1 MFFLVI
7 AIIKD
12 MKKSKAL
19 AVAITLSLI
28 TVGSSCTSSTPSEVS
43 QPNLNTN
50 NTENTP
56 VIIEDGT
63 TSETNVI
70 NSNANLN
77 INDNDTSQPTD
88 DITIETT
95 SDDFILTDIDP
106 SEVYYSGD
114 ESESMITGDIEL
126 ASIEH
131 VRGSGGITILEYGDT
146 ECPYTKDFQP
156 TMEQILEKY
165 DGQVRWGYKHFPL
178 NQHTRAPFEAEATE
192 CAGDQGKFW
201 EYIDRLFAITPANN
215 ELNPQELMTIAETVG
230 LDLDQFDQCLRE
242 AKYKSTVQ
250 ADSAEIQA
258 LGGNSTPFSLVLDD
272 QGHIIDT
279 IAGALPVDYV
289 EETLNQHL

>member
-1 MFFLVI
+1 
-7 AIIKD
+7 
-12 MKKSKAL
+12 MKKSRAL
-19 AVAITLSLI
+19 TVAITLSLI
-28 TVGSSCTSSTPSEVS
+28 TVGNSCTSTTPNEIS
-43 QPNLNTN
+43 QPDLNANNSEDTSAIVEDDSTANTNVIADNTDLNTN
-50 NTENTP
+50 
-56 VIIEDGT
+56 
-63 TSETNVI
+63 
-70 NSNANLN
+70 
-77 INDNDTSQPTD
+77 DNDPSQPTD

-106 SEVYYSGD
+106 SEVYSSG
-114 ESESMITGDIEL
+114 SESTSTITGDIEL

-215 ELNPQELMTIAETVG
+215 ELDPQELMAVAETVG

-250 ADSAEIQA
+250 ADSAEIQT

-289 EETLNQHL
+289 EQTLSQHL